1 MIKKTLY
8 FGNPAKLS
16 VRNRQL
22 IIAIPSPVEGE
33 PDRIAERSI
42 EDIAMV
48 IVDHPQ
54 IVMTSAVLSTLM
66 DAGAAFLSCG
76 RNHLPAGLMMHLEN
90 NTLQSERFRIQLDVS
105 LPLRKQLWQQTVACK
120 ISNQAKALELLTGQR
135 HDNMSSW
142 VSQVKSG
149 DSENLEGRA
158 AAYYWKTLFSEF
170 PGLKRDREGEEP
182 NSVLNYGYAV
192 LRAIVAR
199 ALVATGL
206 HPSMGIFH
214 KNRYNAYCL
223 ADDIMEPYRPY
234 IDMKVFS
241 MISVKGIPS
250 IEDKEVKRELL
261 AIATEDVI
269 INNRRRPLMVGVSET
284 TASLFK
290 CYNGE
295 LRKIK
300 YPEIRVE

>member
-1 MIKKTLY
+1 M
-8 FGNPAKLS
+8 
-16 VRNRQL
+16 

-42 EDIAMV
+42 VDIAMV
-48 IVDHPQ
+48 IIDHPQ
-54 IVMTSAVLSTLM
+54 ILISSAVMSSLM
-66 DAGAAFLSCG
+66 EAGAAFLSCG

-105 LPLRKQLWQQTVACK
+105 QPLRKQLWQQTVACK
-120 ISNQAKALELLTGQR
+120 IANQAKALELLTGLR
-135 HDNMSSW
+135 HDNMSAW

-182 NSVLNYGYAV
+182 NSLLNYGYAV

-241 MISVKGIPS
+241 MISSERIPS
-250 IEDKEVKRELL
+250 IEDKEVKREIL

-269 INNRRRPLMVGVSET
+269 IDNRRRPLMVGVSET
-284 TASLFK
+284 SASLFK